1 VFEHFKKSTSANLK
15 VLAVYPVSKIDLH
28 VSEVFDIFLTTSD
41 DLTLLA
47 TSTDKRR
54 QICKLMSSKDSK
66 VKIAP
71 SDVVNLDHRT
81 QLSFSFSTFAQNI
94 EPGDCFKLYCEDP
107 ASKTPLLS
115 DES

>member
-1 VFEHFKKSTSANLK
+1 MFEYFKKSTSANLK

-41 DLTLLA
+41 DVTLLA

-66 VKIAP
+66 MKIAP
-71 SDVVNLDHRT
+71 SDVVNLD

-94 EPGDCFKLYCEDP
+94 KPGDCFKLYCEDP